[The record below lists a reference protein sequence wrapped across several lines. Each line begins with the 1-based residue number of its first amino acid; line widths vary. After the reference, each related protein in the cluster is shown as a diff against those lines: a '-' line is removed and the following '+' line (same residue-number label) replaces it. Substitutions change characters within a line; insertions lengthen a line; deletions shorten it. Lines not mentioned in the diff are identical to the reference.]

1 MLITFKGGLQPM
13 RAYYTILFTSMYL
26 KKNVIKRKKLH
37 NLICQSE
44 IKFSCSKF
52 KKVIKS
58 EK

>member
-26 KKNVIKRKKLH
+26 KKCNKKKKKLH